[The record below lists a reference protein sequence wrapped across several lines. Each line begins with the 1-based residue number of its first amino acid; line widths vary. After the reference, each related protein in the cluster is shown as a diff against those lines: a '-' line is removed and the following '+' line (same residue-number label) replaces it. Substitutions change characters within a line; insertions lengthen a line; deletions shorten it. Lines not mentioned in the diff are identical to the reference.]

1 MPGILIIFHTP
12 SNAGYAMAPLEK
24 VFYEIACDIIGSPKK
39 VHFAFSD
46 LSSGKP
52 TSLPSEF
59 DNIITIDRSTLQKPH
74 SDKIQKYIKKHDIN
88 TAFCFDL
95 QPRSNLCTL
104 LRQSGVSTLFS
115 YWGST
120 ISPINSGLKL
130 WAKKIEV
137 ALTRNKPDLF
147 IFESSSMQNFAINGR
162 GIREDNTC
170 VIPTG
175 IDANRF
181 KPNPNAKPYLEKE
194 FSIPTNNKVAFYSGH
209 MEERKGVKVIIEAA
223 IELIDKR
230 NQHDIYF
237 LICGNR
243 PGEEIPF
250 QEMLAN
256 TKAKSKVVF
265 GGYRNDLDQIMSGCD
280 VGLLASTGWDSF
292 PMSTLEMA
300 SCGLP
305 LVVSS
310 LQGLVETIEDQ
321 KTGYLFEPGNSVEMA
336 NKIQLI
342 INNETLG
349 KQFSKAGRERIL
361 NGYTVEHQK
370 ANLKNRLTTTLNA

>member
-1 MPGILIIFHTP
+1 
-12 SNAGYAMAPLEK
+12 
-24 VFYEIACDIIGSPKK
+24 
-39 VHFAFSD
+39 
-46 LSSGKP
+46 
-52 TSLPSEF
+52 
-59 DNIITIDRSTLQKPH
+59 
-74 SDKIQKYIKKHDIN
+74 
-88 TAFCFDL
+88 
-95 QPRSNLCTL
+95 
-104 LRQSGVSTLFS
+104 
-115 YWGST
+115 
-120 ISPINSGLKL
+120 
-130 WAKKIEV
+130 
-137 ALTRNKPDLF
+137 
-147 IFESSSMQNFAINGR
+147 MQNFAINGR